1 MKNRFFF
8 GVVVG
13 FFIAFVAF
21 VLFLFFSGTVKSRAA
36 VQGNPQQVAV
46 KEVGVIGV
54 ASHVRR
60 DVLGVNNVP
69 QIAVGVSDVHEEV
82 LGVGRV
88 SREADVREAV
98 AVTQVVSTVVHDIV
112 DNVNV

>member
-21 VLFLFFSGTVKSRAA
+21 VLFLFFSGTVKARAA
-36 VQGNPQQVAV
+36 VQENPQHVAV
-46 KEVGVIGV
+46 NALGVV
-54 ASHVRR
+54 DVTSHVRE
-60 DVLGVNNVP
+60 DALVANDVP
-69 QIAVGVSDVHEEV
+69 QIAVGVSAVQEEL
-82 LGVGRV
+82 LGVGTV

-98 AVTQVVSTVVHDIV
+98 VVRHVASTVVHDIV
-112 DNVNV
+112 EDVHV